1 MTLEELFNV
10 SKAMKLCRPSLPVEG
25 EVKTLPGF
33 LCSRDPQDRPLA
45 AAEAFFPQQALTS
58 PCQLLLH
65 RHGHQKPCTHC

>member
-33 LCSRDPQDRPLA
+33 LCSRDPQNHPLA
-45 AAEAFFPQQALTS
+45 ASEAFFP
-58 PCQLLLH
+58 
-65 RHGHQKPCTHC
+65 